1 MNKVKIIISRYYD
14 NILVAIYDGIRFVQF
29 DLFNTNKMPIG
40 TIMLSRVEN
49 HVKSLNAC
57 YVSMPDNNKGYL
69 QRTDIKQGELIP
81 VMLIKDGTTTK
92 APIVSKDIEISGM
105 YCVVFAENGGFT
117 FSKKISSA
125 IVDKISKDLCD
136 IDVKYKTIIRTNA
149 ANASID
155 DVISEVKYI
164 HSLIEN
170 ICTFSSMRTKDS
182 VLYIP
187 DKPYINCI
195 KNINVDNISE
205 ILCDDYELFD
215 EINELFY
222 SKLNSVYKNKIDLIY
237 HDSSKP
243 SFNVLYSLN
252 TRLEDTLNKKVWLK
266 SGGYLVIEQ
275 TEALVS
281 IDVNSGGCKEK
292 DNTERTYYKTN
303 CEAAIEVAY
312 QLRLRNLSGII
323 IVDFINMKSE
333 NDINDLYILL
343 ETELK
348 KDSNRAKL
356 HDFTKL
362 GLAEITRT
370 KTSVSI
376 PEQLRAINRKKD
388 K

>member
-1 MNKVKIIISRYYD
+1 MNKVKIIVSRYYD
-14 NILVAIYDGIRFVQF
+14 NILVAIYDGVRFIQF
-29 DLFNTNKMPIG
+29 YLFDGNKLPIG

-69 QRTDIKQGELIP
+69 QRADIKQGELIP
-81 VMLIKDGTTTK
+81 VMLVKDGTATK
-92 APIVSKDIEISGM
+92 APIVSTDVEISGI
-105 YCVVFAENGGFT
+105 YCVVFAESGGIS
-117 FSKKISSA
+117 FSKKIESD
-125 IVDKISKDLCD
+125 IVDKLSKELCD
-136 IDVKYKTIIRTNA
+136 IDIQFKTIIRTNA
-149 ANASID
+149 ANASINEIID
-155 DVISEVKYI
+155 EINYI
-164 HSLIEN
+164 HSLIKN
-170 ICTFSSMRTKDS
+170 INSYGNMRTKDT

-187 DKPYINCI
+187 NRPYINCI
-195 KNINVDNISE
+195 QDINVDEISE
-205 ILCDDYELFD
+205 IICDDYGLYN
-215 EINELFY
+215 EINDEYY
-222 SKLNSVYKNKIDLIY
+222 SKLNCIKQNDIKLIF
-237 HDSSKP
+237 HDSSRP
-243 SFNVLYSLN
+243 SFNVLYSLS
-252 TRLEDTLNKKVWLK
+252 TRLEDTLNKIVWLK

-312 QLRLRNLSGII
+312 QIRLRNLSGII

-333 NDINDLYILL
+333 NDINDLYKLL
-343 ETELK
+343 DDELK
-348 KDSNRAKL
+348 KDSGKAKL

-376 PEQLRAINRKKD
+376 PEQLRVINRKKD